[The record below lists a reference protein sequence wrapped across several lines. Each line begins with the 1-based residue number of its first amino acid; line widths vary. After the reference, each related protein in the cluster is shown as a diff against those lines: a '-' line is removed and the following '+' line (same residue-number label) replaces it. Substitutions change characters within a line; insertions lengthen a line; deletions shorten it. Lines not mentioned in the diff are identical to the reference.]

1 MNRSYK
7 TEGLILRSI
16 PTLEADRLITV
27 LSPSLGKFRATVKG
41 ARRIKSRLGG
51 HLDVLNRVTLNLV
64 TGRNFEVVTGVEAI
78 ETFGALKGSLERL
91 AQALYLAELVERMT
105 PERDSQV
112 DNFAILLNGLRY
124 INTKGI
130 NPAVVRY
137 LELQLLSDSG
147 YMPELN
153 VCARCNQPVGEEP
166 LSFAPDQG
174 GILCK
179 DCANSTVMA
188 MPLSLVSLKVLR
200 FFSKQGFDN
209 AVKVALPEEVD
220 QELAVLMH
228 GSIHAVLDREIASSE
243 FLEHARRA
251 IRIGDGEQGKGW
263 QY

>member
-7 TEGLILRSI
+7 TEELILRSV

-27 LSPSLGKFRATVKG
+27 LSPSMGKFRATVKG

-188 MPLSLVSLKVLR
+188 MP
-200 FFSKQGFDN
+200 FI
-209 AVKVALPEEVD
+209 LPRMSENHSRMNLTSSS
-220 QELAVLMH
+220 LAVCRTYSMAALSCSVVIVTTPYPVMH
-228 GSIHAVLDREIASSE
+228 KGRFHDWRRPCCDHWLAYAS
-243 FLEHARRA
+243 RYRA
-251 IRIGDGEQGKGW
+251 
-263 QY
+263 YS